1 MTPRSKL
8 RRLTRSAGAGEV
20 SPDWAS
26 LDRDLV
32 ELIGWRVL
40 AGDLQDY
47 VRLRAVC
54 AHWSAST
61 AAPRGRGVLDP
72 RFHPRRWMMLPEGHG
87 LYPGHPDL
95 GGFVRFFNLST
106 GAFVRAHLPLLD
118 DHVVLDSAD
127 GLLLLHRDHDTAIR
141 VLHPFTGDVAE
152 LPPLASLLPQM
163 EPNRYGELNKRS
175 KLMKFCTSIT
185 VSSTGAITVMLVLH
199 FLHRV
204 AHATT
209 GDQRWTLSAWN
220 LKPLI
225 KPVSFQGKLYAL
237 QVQPILRM
245 CKVYIYKINPPCPNA
260 NEGPSHLPLPEK
272 IAECPL
278 EKFIYMLNFVECG
291 AELLLVAYSDAS
303 HSRLVVS
310 RFADLVRGKNEPVT
324 SIGDNAFFI
333 YERCLCV
340 SVSPNKGSK
349 SLASIPPNSIICWHS
364 VPVSSG
370 FAGPTRFEQYDL
382 GTGIWTPASDGD
394 IRQRPPPSPHTL
406 IHHIFTCCS
415 RRYWNK
421 GLMVCRETEPI
432 WMVKQDLR
440 HAA

>member
-1 MTPRSKL
+1 MIPCSKL
-8 RRLTRSAGAGEV
+8 RRLTRSAGAGAGEV

-26 LDRDLV
+26 LGRDLV

-47 VRLRAVC
+47 VRFRAVC
-54 AHWSAST
+54 AHWSTST

-118 DHVVLDSAD
+118 DHVVLDSVD

-152 LPPLASLLPQM
+152 LPPLASLLPQI
-163 EPNRYGELNKRS
+163 EPDNFYSELNKRS
-175 KLMKFCTSIT
+175 KLMRVCTSIT
-185 VSSTGAITVMLVLH
+185 ASSTGAITVMLVLDL
-199 FLHRV
+199 LHRV

-225 KPVSFQGKLYAL
+225 KPVSFQGKLYAF
-237 QVQPILRM
+237 QPILRM
-245 CKVYIYKINPPCPNA
+245 RKVYIYKINPPCPNA

-278 EKFIYMLNFVECG
+278 GKFIYMLNYVECG
-291 AELLLVAYSDAS
+291 SELLLVAYSDAS
-303 HSRLVVS
+303 HSRLVVC
-310 RFADLVRGKNEPVT
+310 RFADLVGGKNEPVT
-324 SIGDNAFFI
+324 SIGDNALFI
-333 YERCLCV
+333 DERCLCV
-340 SVSPNKGSK
+340 SVSPNKGSN
-349 SLASIPPNSIICWHS
+349 SLSSISPNSIICCHS
-364 VPVSSG
+364 LPGNPG
-370 FAGPTRFEQYDL
+370 FVGLGRFGQDL

-394 IRQRPPPSPHTL
+394 ICQRPPPSPHTL
-406 IHHIFTCCS
+406 IHHILLQS
-415 RRYWNK
+415 QI
-421 GLMVCRETEPI
+421 LE
-432 WMVKQDLR
+432 
-440 HAA
+440 